1 MKRLKTILTGL
12 LLFAT
17 AAANADN
24 DRPIQTSQLPKA
36 AQQFIER
43 HFADR
48 KVALAKME
56 TDFVK
61 KSYEVIFNDGCQVE
75 FDGKGEWKEVDC
87 KFAAVPAGIV
97 PAPIAEYVVNNY
109 PNTEVVKIEKDSR
122 EYEVKLSNRMEL
134 TFDRR
139 FNLTDIDY

>member
-1 MKRLKTILTGL
+1 
-12 LLFAT
+12 
-17 AAANADN
+17 
-24 DRPIQTSQLPKA
+24 
-36 AQQFIER
+36 
-43 HFADR
+43 
-48 KVALAKME
+48 
-56 TDFVK
+56 
-61 KSYEVIFNDGCQVE
+61 
-75 FDGKGEWKEVDC
+75 KGEWKEVDC
-87 KFAAVPAGIV
+87 KFTEVPAGIV